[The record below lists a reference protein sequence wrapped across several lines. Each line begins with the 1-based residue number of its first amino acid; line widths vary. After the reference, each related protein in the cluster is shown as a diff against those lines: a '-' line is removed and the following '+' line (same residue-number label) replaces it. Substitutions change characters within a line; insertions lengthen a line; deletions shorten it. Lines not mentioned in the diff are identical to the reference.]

1 MPSKLSDYDV
11 VKEIGSGSYG
21 KCVKIK
27 RRSDGKF
34 LVWKDMDYGSMT
46 ESEKQQLVS
55 EVNLLRELKHRFIVR
70 YHDRV
75 IDRSKSR
82 LYLIMEF
89 CSGGDLSSLISKCR
103 RQMTYLDE
111 DFIVKVGILLFC

>member
-1 MPSKLSDYDV
+1 MPSKLYDYEIMNV
-11 VKEIGSGSYG
+11 IGSGSYG

-27 RRSDGKF
+27 RKADDKVF
-34 LVWKDMDYGSMT
+34 VWKDMDYGSMT
-46 ESEKQQLVS
+46 EGEKQQLVS
-55 EVNLLRELKHRFIVR
+55 EVNLLRELKHQYIVR

-89 CSGGDLSSLISKCR
+89 CSGGDLASLISKCR
-103 RQMTYLDE
+103 RQLTYLDE
-111 DFIVKVGILLFC
+111 EFILKVLLHYH